1 MFIKDKLITFS
12 NLMEKEYL
20 LTIDKVLFSLMK
32 VDGLKGN
39 LMVLEYANGKMD
51 QFTKVNTI
59 MARSMVQAN

>member
-1 MFIKDKLITFS
+1 
-12 NLMEKEYL
+12 MEKEYL

-32 VDGLKGN
+32 ANGLKGN

-59 MARSMVQAN
+59 MARSMVQVN

>member
-32 VDGLKGN
+32 ANGLKGN

-59 MARSMVQAN
+59 MARSMVQVN